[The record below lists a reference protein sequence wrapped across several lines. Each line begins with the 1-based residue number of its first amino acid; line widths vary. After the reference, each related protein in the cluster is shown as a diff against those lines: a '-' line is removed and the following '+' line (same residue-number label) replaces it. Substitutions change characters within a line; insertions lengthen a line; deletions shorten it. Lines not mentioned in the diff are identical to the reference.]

1 MSTFSSSRLALA
13 GSSPPLSGT
22 ADGLHRRC
30 ERPSRARQKIVVVRC
45 DAGTGAGWSFFRNKV
60 RSSWLVHPVA
70 RLPHSISQ
78 DPVMSTFSSKCRL
91 ALAGSLSPLTSR
103 PREAASPDLPGPCHV
118 DILLKMPSRSHW
130 LSSPPPLWT
139 AEWPG
144 RARDRRSLSSDCN
157 ARTGA
162 ELLP

>member
-13 GSSPPLSGT
+13 GSSPPLSRT

-45 DAGTGAGWSFFRNKV
+45 DAGTGAGWSFF
-60 RSSWLVHPVA
+60 
-70 RLPHSISQ
+70 Q
-78 DPVMSTFSSKCRL
+78 
-91 ALAGSLSPLTSR
+91 
-103 PREAASPDLPGPCHV
+103 AASPDLPGPRHV
-118 DILLKMPSRSHW
+118 DILLKMPSRSRW

-144 RARDRRSLSSDCN
+144 RARDRRSLSSDCD